1 MIASTTCLLVIYDSI
16 VSPQFSG
23 GNSTRVEAR
32 DVDGPGVN
40 SEVSYDKA
48 GKDRDKFSVDK
59 DTGIV
64 TVAPGSHH
72 TPHMMCVP
80 VTPCCRG
87 NRGGVGPRGGRCSGA
102 GHHCRGPRRA

>member
-1 MIASTTCLLVIYDSI
+1 M
-16 VSPQFSG
+16 
-23 GNSTRVEAR
+23 EAR

-48 GKDRDKFSVDK
+48 GEDRDKFSVDK

-72 TPHMMCVP
+72 TPTNARGRQH
-80 VTPCCRG
+80 VTHPSVQQLTGRVCCL
-87 NRGGVGPRGGRCSGA
+87 GP
-102 GHHCRGPRRA
+102 